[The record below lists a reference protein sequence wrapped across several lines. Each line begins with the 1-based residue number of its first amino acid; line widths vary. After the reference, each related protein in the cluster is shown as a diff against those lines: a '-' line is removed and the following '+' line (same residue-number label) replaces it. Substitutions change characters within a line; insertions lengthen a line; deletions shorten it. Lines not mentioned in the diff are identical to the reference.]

1 MILSTEALATFE
13 DEVVMVDGS
22 FDPIHNGHIEYFR
35 RASELGLPVLCNI
48 APTEWTRKKHA
59 VLLTVAERAIVL
71 DSIRYISFVSISI
84 RSTADSLR
92 QIRPRIYAK
101 GKDWQIRGGIPSEE
115 QEICDRLGIQVIY
128 LDSILNSSTEI
139 LANYSDKG
147 R

>member
-1 MILSTEALATFE
+1 MILSIEALANFE

-35 RASELGLPVLCNI
+35 RASELGFPVLCNI
-48 APTEWTRKKHA
+48 APNKWTRKKHA
-59 VLLTVAERAIVL
+59 VLLPVAERAIVL
-71 DSIRYISFVSISI
+71 DSIRYISFVSISK

-101 GKDWQIRGGIPSEE
+101 GKDWQMRGGIPPEE

-128 LDSILNSSTEI
+128 VDSILNSSTEI